1 MNEINSTNFFTKDK
15 KISAKDTLTHN
26 HNHNHNYNQDLNI
39 NYDNQLNYSVGD
51 TRVLADLNLSM
62 FESVL
67 AMREVC
73 SLSMIW
79 ATYLLCFISIQ
90 YIPKT
95 ENLYKSSLEIMY
107 QCDDQMRVRFSR
119 SINTDYARDL
129 FTNFLENQVTYF
141 KGLSYG
147 VKKCQPTLEKYY
159 KVLANYKNN
168 VMVVS
173 RKPDL
178 AFSEFK
184 KIDEEELSKLIK
196 VLQIVEFSS
205 SNDYTKI
212 KTMVEKSR

>member
-1 MNEINSTNFFTKDK
+1 MNEINSTNFFTNDK
-15 KISAKDTLTHN
+15 RVSAKDTITHN
-26 HNHNHNYNQDLNI
+26 KRYEQSYDFNQESNQDLNYTTI
-39 NYDNQLNYSVGD
+39 YD
-51 TRVLADLNLSM
+51 TKVLADINISM

-79 ATYLLCFISIQ
+79 ATYLLCFISMQ
-90 YIPKT
+90 YVPQT

-107 QCDDQMRVRFSR
+107 QCEDPMRLRFSR

-196 VLQIVEFSS
+196 VLQIVEFSNT
-205 SNDYTKI
+205 NDYTKI
-212 KTMVEKSR
+212 KTMIEKSR